1 MTLMTSAQTA
11 PDPNIWVNL
20 VQRKSR
26 GANQSLCYWLWI
38 CIIYTNYFCAALCF
52 FGFRF
57 PVHVDLVQDPVQSLH
72 GQESAN
78 KVFYFVKQ
86 ASKPVWVSA
95 SKPCVVDRGI
105 LTYLQMSSQTPQG
118 GWVSVVGAGMN
129 SGIWKKQFFSTP
141 VETSQDEPGFYRC
154 SRTQTSAT
162 DCPSPDSV
170 GCWCGSGQLPN
181 LQLVI
186 VFKNN
191 LTSKLPAYV
200 GYSVIHSFAAC
211 LVHHQVFSC
220 QHIVLFFGSSLFG
233 ARHKRWITSVFGPEV
248 DV

>member
-1 MTLMTSAQTA
+1 MTLMTSARTA

-20 VQRKSR
+20 VQRKSS
-26 GANQSLCYWLWI
+26 GAKQSLCYWLWI
-38 CIIYTNYFCAALCF
+38 CIIYTNYFCAALFLWFLVPHSCRFGSGSSSVTAWSRKCQQSF
-52 FGFRF
+52 FF
-57 PVHVDLVQDPVQSLH
+57 
-72 GQESAN
+72 
-78 KVFYFVKQ
+78 FVKQ

-162 DCPSPDSV
+162 DCLSPDSV
-170 GCWCGSGQLPN
+170 GCWRGSGQLPN